1 MSALPH
7 QTALPLAPR
16 PRERTLEFVVLSA
29 LGDPGVVPCPICRGR
44 MQEVGGG
51 VACEQCGCEILR
63 GFEDDDADQQ
73 NVVSIGRADG

>member
-7 QTALPLAPR
+7 QTAL

>member
-1 MSALPH
+1 
-7 QTALPLAPR
+7 
-16 PRERTLEFVVLSA
+16 LEFVVLSA

>member
-1 MSALPH
+1 MPALPP
-7 QTALPLAPR
+7 QPALPLAPR
-16 PRERTLEFVVLSA
+16 PRQRPLDFVVLSA

-63 GFEDDDADQQ
+63 GFEDDADHE

>member
-1 MSALPH
+1 
-7 QTALPLAPR
+7 
-16 PRERTLEFVVLSA
+16 LEFVVLSA

-51 VACEQCGCEILR
+51 VTCEQCGCEILR
-63 GFEDDDADQQ
+63 GFEDDAEHE